1 MNTKVLTTLEFNK
14 IIELLEAKA
23 SSPQG
28 KLYCRSLVPVS
39 DPVRIATIQG
49 ETADALSRI
58 FKRGSVSFSGV
69 KDVRP
74 HLKHLEIGGSMNAV
88 ELLAVASLL
97 ENAKRV
103 KAYGRSEN
111 DDSLTADRINH
122 YFEDLAPLTPLC
134 EEIRHCILSE
144 DTIADDASPGLKN
157 VRRQMSAVQDR
168 IHAQLNSMISN
179 STIRGYLQDAVVTMR
194 GGRYCLPVRAEDK
207 THVPGMVHDQSSSGS
222 TFFIEPMAVVNLNNE
237 LRELQLKEAEEI
249 EKILATLSNMVA
261 ENSAEIAS
269 DFSILSQLDF
279 IFAKAELALEM
290 DAVEPEFNA
299 EGIIHLRS
307 ARHPLLAKETVVPID
322 ITLGQDFNLLIVTG
336 PNTGGKTVSL
346 KTCGLLSLMGQA
358 GLHIPTLDRSQ
369 LTIFDDIYADIG
381 DEQSI
386 EQSLST
392 FSSHMTNIVRIIR
405 SVEAHP
411 DRKYFC
417 LFDELCA
424 GTDPKEGAALATAIL
439 DSLHQ
444 RGVLTMATTHY
455 TELKMYALAEAGV
468 ENASCEFDV
477 ETLSPTYHLHVGI
490 PGKSNAF
497 AISQKLG
504 LSKALIAAAKDTID
518 EESQSFEDL
527 FIDLEQRRIKMER
540 DQQDIARQKREQ
552 EERSA
557 KLAEREEKLANSKDK
572 ILRQANEDASRIL
585 QEAKRVADE
594 TIRDFNKYAK
604 SNADIAKMEAKR
616 AAVGEKLKERQK
628 KASAVE
634 KKEAPAATTPPKEL
648 RIGDSVKV
656 LSMNLKGTVCSLPN
670 AKGDLEVQMGIMKSK
685 VNVRDLLL
693 LPDIDAAASAKVKS
707 KGKASIGGTHKLS
720 KSSSMSTEINLLGKT
735 VDEALSLVDKY
746 LDDAYLSHLGSV
758 RIVHGKGTG
767 ALRNAIHQYLKRQSY
782 VAEFRLGEFGEGD
795 AGVTIV
801 TFK

>member
-14 IIELLEAKA
+14 IIDLLEQKA
-23 SSPQG
+23 GSSQG

-58 FKRGSVSFSGV
+58 FKRGSILFSGV
-69 KDVRP
+69 VDVRP
-74 HLKHLEIGGSMNAV
+74 HLKHLEIGGFMNAS
-88 ELLAVASLL
+88 ELLSVASLL
-97 ENAKRV
+97 ETAKRV

-111 DDSLTADRINH
+111 DDALEGDRLAH
-122 YFEDLAPLTPLC
+122 YFEALAPLTPVC
-134 EEIRHCILSE
+134 DEIRRCILSE
-144 DTIADDASPGLKN
+144 DTIADDASPGLKA
-157 VRRQMSAVQDR
+157 VRRQMNIASER
-168 IHAQLNSMISN
+168 IHTQLTSMVNN
-179 STIRGYLQDAVVTMR
+179 STIRTYLQDTVITMR

-237 LRELQLKEAEEI
+237 LRELQLREAEEI
-249 EKILATLSNMVA
+249 EKILASLSNLVA
-261 ENSAEIAS
+261 ENSEEIS
-269 DFSILSQLDF
+269 GDFSTLAQLDF
-279 IFAKAELALEM
+279 IFAKGELAQEM
-290 DAVEPEFNA
+290 NAVQPEFNTD
-299 EGIIHLRS
+299 GIIKLRS
-307 ARHPLLAKETVVPID
+307 ARHPLLAKESVVPID
-322 ITLGQDFNLLIVTG
+322 IRLGEDFDLLIVTG

-369 LTIFDDIYADIG
+369 LAVFEDIYADIG

-392 FSSHMTNIVRIIR
+392 FSSHMTNIIRIIK
-405 SVEAHP
+405 SVDAHP
-411 DRKYFC
+411 DRKYLC

-439 DSLHQ
+439 DSLHK
-444 RGVLTMATTHY
+444 RNIATMATTHY
-455 TELKMYALAEAGV
+455 TELKMYALAEPGV
-468 ENASCEFDV
+468 ENACCEFDV
-477 ETLSPTYHLHVGI
+477 DTLSPTYHLHIGV

-504 LSKALIAAAKDTID
+504 LPKDLIIQAKETID
-518 EESQSFEDL
+518 EESQSFEDI
-527 FIDLEQRRIKMER
+527 FIDLEQRRVAMER
-540 DQQDIARQKREQ
+540 AQADLSRKQTDFNQRQAQLK
-552 EERSA
+552 
-557 KLAEREEKLANSKDK
+557 EREEKLANSKDK

-585 QEAKRVADE
+585 SEAKKVADE

-616 AAVGEKLKERQK
+616 AAVGQKLKDSQK
-628 KASAVE
+628 KASVVQ
-634 KKEAPAATTPPKEL
+634 KVEAPAEQTPPKDL
-648 RIGDSVKV
+648 RIGDTVKV

-670 AKGDLEVQMGIMKSK
+670 AKGDLDVQMGIMRSK

-693 LPDIDAAASAKVKS
+693 LPDTDAAASAKIKA
-707 KGKASIGGTHKLS
+707 KGKAGIGGTHKLS
-720 KSSSMSTEINLLGKT
+720 KASSMSTEINLLGKT
-735 VDEALSLVDKY
+735 VDEALSAVDKY
-746 LDDAYLSHLGSV
+746 LDDAYLSHLTTV

-767 ALRNAIHQYLKRQSY
+767 ALRNAIHHYLRRQAH
-782 VAEFRLGEFGEGD
+782 VAEFHLAEFGEGD
-795 AGVTIV
+795 AGVTVV